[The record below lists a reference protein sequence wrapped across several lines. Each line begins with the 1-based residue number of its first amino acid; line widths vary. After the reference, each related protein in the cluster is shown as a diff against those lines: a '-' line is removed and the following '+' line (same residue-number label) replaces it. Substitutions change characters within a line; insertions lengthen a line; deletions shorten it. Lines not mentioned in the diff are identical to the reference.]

1 MTAPSAPRPTAGH
14 APATLAPVE
23 RRTFPKN
30 ERLCG
35 RERVSAVAT
44 KGRSVHM
51 APFRLIGLPME
62 LDAPHPVQVAF
73 AVPRRNL
80 KRAVDRNRTKRLM
93 REAYRL
99 QRAPYLERLAPGE
112 QAGWLFVF
120 QGKSVPSWNEVRE
133 KIRGCMDRWTS
144 EDAA

>member
-1 MTAPSAPRPTAGH
+1 MTRPSATVPTAGH
-14 APATLAPVE
+14 RPATFGALE
-23 RRTFPKN
+23 RLTFPKN

-51 APFRLIGLPME
+51 PPFRLIGLPLE
-62 LDAPHPVQVAF
+62 LDSPHPAQVAF

-99 QRAPYLERLAPGE
+99 QRAPFLARLATG
-112 QAGWLFVF
+112 QQVGWLFVF
-120 QGKSVPSWNEVRE
+120 QGRNVPSWIEVRE

-144 EDAA
+144 EHAS